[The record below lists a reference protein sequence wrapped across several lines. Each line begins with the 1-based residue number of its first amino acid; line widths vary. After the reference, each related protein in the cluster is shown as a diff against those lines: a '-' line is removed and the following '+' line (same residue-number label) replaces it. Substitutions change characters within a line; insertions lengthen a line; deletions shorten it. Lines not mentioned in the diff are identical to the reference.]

1 MNRREAE
8 SGLAGARSVAAS
20 GERVPEINI
29 TKARTPASA
38 NPTRVLLTM
47 PTGGAT
53 SVPAGARGQRRVAA
67 EIRGAGGR
75 RGCQPAD
82 SALPARQRAAAPAC
96 RGVRALRTSGAAL
109 PPPGVGSGERR
120 ARKDGPLGL
129 DDPAVDHTPLEDEH
143 ARAGSHRGAPGGR
156 EAAGLGALGL
166 RRPEGRVGERVLAL
180 VDHPVA
186 GEAEAEPRAR
196 LGGE

>member
-82 SALPARQRAAAPAC
+82 SALPARQRAAA
-96 RGVRALRTSGAAL
+96 TWTQ
-109 PPPGVGSGERR
+109 SGERR
-120 ARKDGPLGL
+120 ARQDGPLGL
-129 DDPAVDHTPLEDEH
+129 DDRAVDHAPLEDEH
-143 ARAGSHRGAPGGR
+143 ARARGHRGVPGGH
-156 EAAGLGALGL
+156 EAAGVRDLGL
-166 RRPEGRVGERVLAL
+166 RRPG
-180 VDHPVA
+180 
-186 GEAEAEPRAR
+186 
-196 LGGE
+196 